1 MYQGKNEIGFFV
13 GVAAEWTS
21 TTTQTFCSKFC
32 ILEAIHHFI
41 SLSWIIRVE
50 CTHTELYVLQG
61 FPLFAP
67 NYWGEGGDTWCG
79 NLKFT
84 SAPLCCSLPAAVVLL
99 MCDEKKPQSKS
110 ITCHDHIQQQKL
122 FSREGRAIGGSK
134 IHTYLS
140 TYLIPIVWSKKNHA
154 HVIRQA
160 CHIHDKIF
168 FSSSV

>member
-13 GVAAEWTS
+13 GVAAEWTSTS

-84 SAPLCCSLPAAVVLL
+84 SAPELCCVWWEETPIKVNHVSWPHSTT
-99 MCDEKKPQSKS
+99 KIIFK
-110 ITCHDHIQQQKL
+110 
-122 FSREGRAIGGSK
+122 REGWDLMVHRREE
-134 IHTYLS
+134 
-140 TYLIPIVWSKKNHA
+140 VWS
-154 HVIRQA
+154 
-160 CHIHDKIF
+160 
-168 FSSSV
+168 